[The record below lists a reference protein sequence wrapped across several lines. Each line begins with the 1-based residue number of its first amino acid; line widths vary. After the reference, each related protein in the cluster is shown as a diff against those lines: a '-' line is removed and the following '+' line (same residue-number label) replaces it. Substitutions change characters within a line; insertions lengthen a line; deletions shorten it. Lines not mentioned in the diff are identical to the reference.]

1 MLKDIYCKTVD
12 DPLYE
17 SNKLEVSD
25 PTESLIGKIKM
36 ILYTKPG
43 EILGMPSF
51 GVDLEKA
58 LFEFGLNNGELSAM
72 ITNQINIHIPESGAY
87 DINVRVTFVPGSVRD
102 AAFIDI
108 YIDGVRALGISAK

>member
-1 MLKDIYCKTVD
+1 MLKDIYSKSPD
-12 DPLYE
+12 ESAYD

-25 PTESLIGKIKM
+25 PIESLVGKIKM

-43 EILGMPSF
+43 EVLGKPMF
-51 GVDLEKA
+51 GVDLERQ
-58 LFEFGLNNGELSAM
+58 LFEIGLNNGAVSDL
-72 ITNQINIHIPESGAY
+72 ILNQISVHIPESGAY

-108 YIDGVRALGISAK
+108 YIDGTRILGVSAK

>member
-12 DPLYE
+12 DPLYD
-17 SNKLEVSD
+17 SNKLEIED
-25 PTESLIGKIKM
+25 PIESLIGKIKM

-43 EILGMPSF
+43 EILGQPMF
-51 GVDLEKA
+51 GIDLERN
-58 LFEFGLNNGELSAM
+58 LFEFGLNNGGISAL

-87 DINVRVTFVPGSVRD
+87 DINVRITFVPGSVRD

-108 YIDGVRALGISAK
+108 YIDGTRVLGVAAK